1 VNICLDLS
9 AGVHHRAGIGRFS
22 QELISALVTLDPT
35 SHYSVFYNR
44 PQDARP
50 DPPTDRLPTLT
61 VPWDDKPW
69 RLRVLL
75 SQMTGRSQDHLL
87 PGIDLFHGMDH
98 LLPRLARV
106 PGVFTVY
113 DLTYLLTDT
122 HATLNRLF
130 LTLMMPRFLRN
141 ADAIIAISEST
152 KRDMLRHYKV
162 DEAKVKVI
170 YGGVTPRF
178 RPAPPDEITQVR
190 RRHSLPEH
198 FILSVGTIEP
208 RKNLVRLL
216 EAYRSLRDRGNQL
229 GLVIAG
235 RRGWRCEDFFR
246 RLQELGLTDEVIL
259 LGAFPD
265 AELPALYS
273 AADVFVF
280 PSLYE
285 GFGLPVLEAMACGTP
300 VIASNTSAIL
310 EVVAENGILFNPY
323 DDARGLAEAIAH
335 VLDNAM
341 LRDELC
347 AKGLAQA
354 NRFTWQQTAEA
365 TLDVYRSVLQREML
379 G

>member
-1 VNICLDLS
+1 VNVCVDLS

-22 QELISALVTLDPT
+22 QELISALVTLDPA
-35 SHYSVFYNR
+35 SNYSVFYNR

-50 DPPTDRLPTLT
+50 DPPANRLPALT
-61 VPWDDKPW
+61 VPWGDKPW

-75 SQMTGRSQDHLL
+75 SQMTRRSQDRLF
-87 PGIDLFHGMDH
+87 PGIDLFHATDH
-98 LLPRLARV
+98 LLPSLARM
-106 PGVFTVY
+106 PSVFTLY

-152 KRDMLRHYKV
+152 RRDMLHHYQVDQTKV
-162 DEAKVKVI
+162 RVI

-178 RPAPPDEITQVR
+178 RTSLPDEIAQVR
-190 RRHSLPEH
+190 RGHNLPEH

-216 EAYRSLRDRGNQL
+216 EAYRSLRDRGSQIS
-229 GLVIAG
+229 LVIAG
-235 RRGWRCEDFFR
+235 RRGWRSEHFFQ
-246 RLQELGLTDEVIL
+246 RLQELGLTDEVTL
-259 LGAFPD
+259 LGLFPD

-300 VIASNTSAIL
+300 VIASNTSAIP
-310 EVVAENGILFNPY
+310 EIAADTGILFDPY
-323 DDARGLAEAIAH
+323 DTRGLTEAIVR
-335 VLDNAM
+335 VLDNAE
-341 LRDELC
+341 LRAEMR
-347 AKGLAQA
+347 ANGLERAR
-354 NRFTWQQTAEA
+354 RFTWQKTAEA
-365 TLDVYRSVLQREML
+365 TLDLYRSVLQRQIPT
-379 G
+379 